1 MLDGLPLRKGEV
13 VHSNNKMFA
22 VFRRLGGPRRSQGLR
37 LQHPDSTRLMMGPT
51 RFASW
56 AMSAFAV
63 AIWGKADMTFCTA
76 HVRFWPKADMTRR
89 PCTLSTCQ
97 FEPIECSS

>member
-51 RFASW
+51 RFAW

-76 HVRFWPKADMTRR
+76 HVLLLTQSGHD
-89 PCTLSTCQ
+89 
-97 FEPIECSS
+97 SSSVHPFNVPV